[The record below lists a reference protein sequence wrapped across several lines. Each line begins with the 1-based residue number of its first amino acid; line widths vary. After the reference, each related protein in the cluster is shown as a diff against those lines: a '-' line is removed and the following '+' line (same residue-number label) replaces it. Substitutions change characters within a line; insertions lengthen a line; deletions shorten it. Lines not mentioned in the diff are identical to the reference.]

1 MSEGNEEPKIIV
13 DEDWK
18 TQVEREKAEAAAKQQ
33 AAASEAE
40 AAAPEAAGDASE
52 PAGAAE
58 SSGTAQA
65 AESVPPS
72 EAAPQSAPP
81 SEAGEAGEAG
91 GRELPEASISSMV
104 TLFFTQAMMMLG
116 QFPDPSGGKP
126 QIDKPV
132 AKHYIDTLEVLQEKT
147 QGNLTEE
154 EEKMLNEAVHAVRMA
169 FLAS

>member
-33 AAASEAE
+33 AEASEAE
-40 AAAPEAAGDASE
+40 AATSEASGGAGEPAATGEPAAAAASTPQPTGGDAAKE
-52 PAGAAE
+52 AVGDAAR
-58 SSGTAQA
+58 GD
-65 AESVPPS
+65 
-72 EAAPQSAPP
+72 
-81 SEAGEAGEAG
+81 
-91 GRELPEASISSMV
+91 LPEASISSMV

-126 QIDKPV
+126 QIDKAV

-147 QGNLTEE
+147 QGNLTSD
-154 EEKMLNEAVHAVRMA
+154 EEKMLNEALHAVRMA